1 MISHAR
7 GVNPPRLEARLFDDG
22 LLRMANAPY
31 APLAAS
37 IAPSDIGAPST
48 AAAAAAADK
57 RGPPAGSGR
66 GPGVA
71 RGVHLTNTAVNRALA
86 GGADD
91 ALCANPPVETLPTN
105 APEQ

>member
-22 LLRMANAPY
+22 LLRMANTPY

-37 IAPSDIGAPST
+37 IAPSDIAPST
-48 AAAAAAADK
+48 AAADDK
-57 RGPPAGSGR
+57 RGPPAAGS
-66 GPGVA
+66 VA

-91 ALCANPPVETLPTN
+91 ALCANPPVVETLSPTN
-105 APEQ
+105 NERSSVH